1 MMPQKN
7 NIQEYGE
14 SQEPEDSFCKDTR
27 NRNLSFP
34 FVFKCFSP
42 CGSIYFYIS
51 QFTRLRQRTNYSKI
65 LNELKIN
72 FSSHYMSF
80 AGQLVSVLC
89 IILTLGPRLAKNP
102 FPGILLVTATERR

>member
-34 FVFKCFSP
+34 FVFKCFPLVGNYEVTSYESWGNYQEP
-42 CGSIYFYIS
+42 KHGFYSILEEVTQISNYFRNGYHLG
-51 QFTRLRQRTNYSKI
+51 LRVN
-65 LNELKIN
+65 
-72 FSSHYMSF
+72 
-80 AGQLVSVLC
+80 
-89 IILTLGPRLAKNP
+89 
-102 FPGILLVTATERR
+102 